1 VQRWTRPLL
10 ELEGVGY
17 HPAAAERPI
26 LDAVNLCLEPG
37 QAALVVGRSG
47 SGKTTLLELIA
58 GLATPDGG
66 QIRWDGQVLSSR
78 ERRWLCG
85 LVFQFPERH
94 FIGLTV
100 AQELKL
106 GHRRLDSE
114 RMEQVMA
121 TVGLAGVSLQQAP
134 ERLSGGQQRRLALA
148 VQLLRDPKVLLLD
161 EPSAG
166 LDWSVRQELVGLV
179 GRLAAERLVLI
190 VTHEPEVFA
199 AVAAK
204 RWQLQQGVCSPLP

>member
-1 VQRWTRPLL
+1 MQRWTRPLL

-166 LDWSVRQELVGLV
+166 LVWSVRQELVGLV